1 VLASLRRVPPPA
13 LLDGAIALALAGAA
27 AALYAPVLR
36 LWWTHDDVFNLRTLL
51 TYRPYWYLWSAADYQ
66 RMQSGIFTPLLFLSL
81 DLDRRWFGIDPR
93 PFQLH
98 QLATLSLCA
107 VTFYGAARQW
117 LARPWAAA
125 AAWLFLVGPV
135 TASMASMLMV
145 RHYQESL
152 VLTALSVTAWA
163 AALRRWPGAGARR
176 WAWLSAALYFAA
188 SLAKEIAVPLVALL
202 PLLPSPGPP
211 VGRRARTRLALPHV
225 TACAV
230 YLAVRLALVSRPFET
245 YGFVV
250 AVSDLPAL
258 GLALPGKI
266 ARELAGGPLSFA
278 AVLLASALAAGLA
291 GLAVAPSRRRAAAT
305 TGLALLLAAAPVL
318 PVSIVMEPR
327 YAAPSWVVVVV
338 AFALGCRALA
348 THGAGARRRC
358 GAVAIALVAC
368 AAGLWLNREDWPV
381 RFAVAERI
389 SAENRFVLDMGA
401 EDVLRQP
408 LAVGA
413 SLRELE
419 WMKEAVYG
427 RPRGGEWF
435 QDDLFLCLHDAVP
448 GRVAGWDADARRVI
462 DLTPRLPALRRRHC
476 TAIRSEA
483 ALKASFRV
491 RGTDL
496 FWELGPHG
504 SGIYRFVLDDGR
516 IVVPIPV
523 RAGYHMAG
531 WPVGLALW
539 VAYESPAG
547 WVTYSPALSLRLVDG
562 STLGWSRP

>member
-1 VLASLRRVPPPA
+1 MPPPA

-27 AALYAPVLR
+27 VVLYAPVLR
-36 LWWTHDDVFNLRTLL
+36 LWWSHDDVFHLRTLL

-66 RMQSGIFTPLLFLSL
+66 LMPSGRLFTPLFFLSL

-98 QLATLSLCA
+98 QLAALGLCA

-117 LARPWAAA
+117 LARPWAAV

-135 TASMASMLMV
+135 TASMALLLMV
-145 RHYQESL
+145 RHYLESL
-152 VLTALSVTAWA
+152 VLAALSVTAWA
-163 AALRRWPGAGARR
+163 AALRRWPGAGAWR

-211 VGRRARTRLALPHV
+211 VGLRARARLALPHV

-230 YLAVRLALVSRPFET
+230 YLAMRLALVSRPFDT
-245 YGFVV
+245 YGFIVT
-250 AVSDLPAL
+250 VSDLPAL

-266 ARELAGGPLSFA
+266 VRELAGGSLSFS
-278 AVLLASALAAGLA
+278 AVLLAATLAAGLA
-291 GLAVAPSRRRAAAT
+291 GLAVAPSRRRAVAT
-305 TGLALLLAAAPVL
+305 TGLALLLATLPVL
-318 PVSIVMEPR
+318 PVSTVMEPR
-327 YAAPSWVVVVV
+327 YAVPSWVVVVA

-348 THGAGARRRC
+348 THGAGARRRF
-358 GAVAIALVAC
+358 GAAAIALVAC
-368 AAGLWLNREDWPV
+368 AAGLWLNRDDWRV

-389 SAENRFVLDMGA
+389 SAENRFVLDMRT

-408 LAVGA
+408 LALDA
-413 SLRELE
+413 SLRDVE

-427 RPRGGEWF
+427 RPRGGAWF

-448 GRVAGWDADARRVI
+448 GRVAGWDADARRVV
-462 DLTPRLPALRRRHC
+462 DLTARLPALRRRHC
-476 TAIRSEA
+476 AAIRSEA
-483 ALKASFRV
+483 PLKASFRV

-504 SGIYRFVLDDGR
+504 DGTYRFVMSDGR
-516 IVVPIPV
+516 IALPIPS
-523 RAGYHMAG
+523 RAGFHMAG
-531 WPVGLALW
+531 RPVGLALR

-562 STLGWSRP
+562 WTLGWSRP